1 MIKLKYQEV
10 VGGRKNMNDKLDLL
24 INEVKKAVLGKDDV
38 IKRTIVAILAEGHI
52 LFEDIPGVGKT
63 NLAVAFTKALSLN
76 YQRVQLTSDIL
87 PSDLLGYSVYDFDS
101 KKMSFKKGPVF
112 TNIFLADEINRT
124 SSKTQSALL
133 QVMEEGIISV
143 DGNTYPTSKPFIVIA
158 TQNPFGSA
166 GTQMLPDSQLDRF
179 MMRLSL
185 GYPDEVSEIEII
197 NRKKNSNPL
206 DNIEAVITP
215 EELVLMQK
223 EIKSV
228 HIDESLVRYIVQV
241 VQQTRKHE
249 KIEQG
254 ASPRASIALTK
265 ASQATAYLY
274 GRDYVVI
281 EDINENLYEVLNHRI
296 FLIPSIKKNRKSFQ
310 IIMEEIMMRITPV
323 TYK

>member
-1 MIKLKYQEV
+1 
-10 VGGRKNMNDKLDLL
+10 MNDKLDLL

-206 DNIEAVITP
+206 DNIEPVITP

-265 ASQATAYLY
+265 AAQATAYLY

>member
-1 MIKLKYQEV
+1 
-10 VGGRKNMNDKLDLL
+10 MNDKLGFL
-24 INEVKKAVLGKDDV
+24 INEIKKAVLGKDEV
-38 IKRTIVAILAEGHI
+38 IKRTVIAILAEGHI

-76 YQRVQLTSDIL
+76 YRRVQLTSDIL

-101 KKMSFKKGPVF
+101 KEMSFKKGPLF

-143 DGNTYPTSKPFIVIA
+143 DGNNYPTSKPFMVIA

-185 GYPDEVSEIEII
+185 GYPDEASEIEIV
-197 NRKKNSNPL
+197 NHKKNGNPL
-206 DNIEAVITP
+206 DNIKPVLTP
-215 EELVLMQK
+215 EELILMQE
-223 EIKSV
+223 EIKNV
-228 HIDESLVRYIVQV
+228 HIDDSLTRYIVQV
-241 VQQTRKHE
+241 VQQTRTHE

-254 ASPRASIALTK
+254 ASPRASIALIK
-265 ASQATAYLY
+265 AAQATAYLY
-274 GRDYVVI
+274 GRDYVII

>member
-1 MIKLKYQEV
+1 
-10 VGGRKNMNDKLDLL
+10 MNDKLDFL
-24 INEVKKAVLGKDDV
+24 INEVKKAVLGKDEV
-38 IKRTIVAILAEGHI
+38 IKRTVIAILAEGHI

-101 KKMSFKKGPVF
+101 KKMSFKKGPLF

-185 GYPDEVSEIEII
+185 GYPDEVSEIEIV
-197 NRKKNSNPL
+197 NRKKNGNPL
-206 DNIEAVITP
+206 DNIKPVITP
-215 EELVLMQK
+215 DELILMQK
-223 EIKSV
+223 EIKNIHV
-228 HIDESLVRYIVQV
+228 DDSLVRYIVQV
-241 VQQTRKHE
+241 VQQTRVHE

-254 ASPRASIALTK
+254 ASPRASIALIK
-265 ASQATAYLY
+265 AAQATAYLY
-274 GRDYVVI
+274 GRDYVII

-296 FLIPSIKKNRKSFQ
+296 FLIPSVKKNRKSFQ

>member
-310 IIMEEIMMRITPV
+310 IIMEEIMMRITPI

>member
-1 MIKLKYQEV
+1 
-10 VGGRKNMNDKLDLL
+10 MNDKLDLL

-206 DNIEAVITP
+206 DNIEPVITP

-265 ASQATAYLY
+265 AAQATAYLY

-310 IIMEEIMMRITPV
+310 IIMEEIMM
-323 TYK
+323 

>member
-206 DNIEAVITP
+206 DNIEPVITP
-215 EELVLMQK
+215 EELVLIQK

-265 ASQATAYLY
+265 AAQATAYLY

-310 IIMEEIMMRITPV
+310 IIMEEIMMRITPI

>member
-1 MIKLKYQEV
+1 MI
-10 VGGRKNMNDKLDLL
+10 
-24 INEVKKAVLGKDDV
+24 
-38 IKRTIVAILAEGHI
+38 
-52 LFEDIPGVGKT
+52 P
-63 NLAVAFTKALSLN
+63 
-76 YQRVQLTSDIL
+76 
-87 PSDLLGYSVYDFDS
+87 
-101 KKMSFKKGPVF
+101 
-112 TNIFLADEINRT
+112 DEINRT

-310 IIMEEIMMRITPV
+310 IIMEEIMMRITPI

>member
-1 MIKLKYQEV
+1 
-10 VGGRKNMNDKLDLL
+10 MNDKLDLL

>member
-1 MIKLKYQEV
+1 
-10 VGGRKNMNDKLDLL
+10 MNDKLDLL

-101 KKMSFKKGPVF
+101 KKMIFKKGPVF

-310 IIMEEIMMRITPV
+310 IIMEEIMMRITPI

>member
-1 MIKLKYQEV
+1 
-10 VGGRKNMNDKLDLL
+10 MNDKLDFL
-24 INEVKKAVLGKDDV
+24 INEVKKAVLGKDEV
-38 IKRTIVAILAEGHI
+38 IKRTVIAILAEGHI

-101 KKMSFKKGPVF
+101 KKMSFKKGPLF

-185 GYPDEVSEIEII
+185 GYPDEISEIEIV
-197 NRKKNSNPL
+197 NRKKNGNPL
-206 DNIEAVITP
+206 DNIEPVITP
-215 EELVLMQK
+215 EELILMQK
-223 EIKSV
+223 EIKNIHV
-228 HIDESLVRYIVQV
+228 DDSLVRYIVQV
-241 VQQTRKHE
+241 VQQTRTHE

-254 ASPRASIALTK
+254 ASPRASIALIK
-265 ASQATAYLY
+265 AAQATAYLY
-274 GRDYVVI
+274 GRDYVII

-296 FLIPSIKKNRKSFQ
+296 FLIPSVKKNRKSFQ

>member
-1 MIKLKYQEV
+1 
-10 VGGRKNMNDKLDLL
+10 MNDKLDFL
-24 INEVKKAVLGKDDV
+24 INEVKKAVLGKDEV
-38 IKRTIVAILAEGHI
+38 IKRTVIAILAEGHI

-101 KKMSFKKGPVF
+101 KKMSFKKGPLF

-185 GYPDEVSEIEII
+185 GYPDEVSEIEIV
-197 NRKKNSNPL
+197 NRKKNGNPL
-206 DNIEAVITP
+206 DNIKPVITP
-215 EELVLMQK
+215 NELILMQK
-223 EIKSV
+223 EIKNIHV
-228 HIDESLVRYIVQV
+228 DDSLVRYIVQV
-241 VQQTRKHE
+241 VQQTRVHE

-254 ASPRASIALTK
+254 ASPRASIALIK
-265 ASQATAYLY
+265 AAQATAYLY
-274 GRDYVVI
+274 GRDYVII

-296 FLIPSIKKNRKSFQ
+296 FLIPSVKKNRKSFQ

>member
-1 MIKLKYQEV
+1 M
-10 VGGRKNMNDKLDLL
+10 
-24 INEVKKAVLGKDDV
+24 GKDDV

-310 IIMEEIMMRITPV
+310 IIMEEIMMRITPI

>member
-1 MIKLKYQEV
+1 
-10 VGGRKNMNDKLDLL
+10 MNDKLDFL
-24 INEVKKAVLGKDDV
+24 INEVKKAVLGKDEV
-38 IKRTIVAILAEGHI
+38 IKRTVIAILAEGHI

-101 KKMSFKKGPVF
+101 KKMSFKKGPLF

-185 GYPDEVSEIEII
+185 GYPDEVSEIEIV
-197 NRKKNSNPL
+197 NRKKNGNPL
-206 DNIEAVITP
+206 DNIEPVITP
-215 EELVLMQK
+215 DELILMQK
-223 EIKSV
+223 EIKNIHV
-228 HIDESLVRYIVQV
+228 DDSLVRYIVQV
-241 VQQTRKHE
+241 VQQTRVHE

-254 ASPRASIALTK
+254 ASPRASIALIK
-265 ASQATAYLY
+265 AAQATAYLY
-274 GRDYVVI
+274 GRDYVII

-296 FLIPSIKKNRKSFQ
+296 FLIPSVKKNRKSFQ

>member
-1 MIKLKYQEV
+1 MNEKLEH
-10 VGGRKNMNDKLDLL
+10 LF
-24 INEVKKAVLGKDDV
+24 NEVKKAVLGKDEV
-38 IKRTIVAILAEGHI
+38 IKRVIVAILAKGHI
-52 LFEDIPGVGKT
+52 LLEDIPGVGKT

-101 KKMSFKKGPVF
+101 KEMNFKKGPLF

-143 DGNTYPTSKPFIVIA
+143 DGNTYPACKPFVVIA

-166 GTQMLPDSQLDRF
+166 GTQMLPNSQLDRF
-179 MMRLSL
+179 IMRLSL
-185 GYPDEVSEIEII
+185 GYPDEGSEIEIVK
-197 NRKKNSNPL
+197 RKKKGNPL
-206 DNIEAVITP
+206 DQINAVLRP
-215 EELVLMQK
+215 EDLVLMQE
-223 EIKSV
+223 EIQNIY
-228 HIDESLVRYIVQV
+228 IDESLVRYVVQI

-254 ASPRASIALTK
+254 ASPRASIALIK
-265 ASQATAYLY
+265 VAQATAYLY
-274 GRDYVVI
+274 GRDYVIV

-296 FLIPSIKKNRKSFQ
+296 FLIPSIQKNHKSFQ
-310 IIMEEIMMRITPV
+310 VIMEEIMMQISPV